1 MKENDWFNGEFR
13 TVEAVDKT
21 PILIW
26 EFFLG
31 NSTYIKI
38 DIRKDKI
45 VSKKEDNIFFISIY
59 KHDGLKRY
67 IQIKSF
73 KRVPYYVVLEI
84 MGELYGNEGLV

>member
-26 EFFLG
+26 EFSLENF
-31 NSTYIKI
+31 TYIKI

-45 VSKKEDNIFFISIY
+45 VSKKEDNIFFVSIY

-67 IQIKSF
+67 MLIKSF
-73 KRVPYYVVLEI
+73 KCAPYYVVLEI
-84 MGELYGNEGLV
+84 IGELYGKERLV